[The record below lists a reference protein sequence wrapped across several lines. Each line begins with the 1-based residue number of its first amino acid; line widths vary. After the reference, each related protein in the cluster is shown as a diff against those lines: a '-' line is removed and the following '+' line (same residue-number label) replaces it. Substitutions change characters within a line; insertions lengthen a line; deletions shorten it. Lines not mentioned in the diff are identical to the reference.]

1 MAVYPQR
8 SAMVWGFWECLI
20 GLFKRAIKKTLGR
33 AFITLEAILND
44 NPITYVSGDV
54 GDEEAW
60 TPSLLYGRRITPL
73 PYPET
78 EDEVTDPTFGD
89 DSDLKQRANTQ
100 ELILQRCL
108 VSMETRVSHI
118 PT

>member
-54 GDEEAW
+54 GDEEA
-60 TPSLLYGRRITPL
+60 
-73 PYPET
+73 
-78 EDEVTDPTFGD
+78 
-89 DSDLKQRANTQ
+89 
-100 ELILQRCL
+100 
-108 VSMETRVSHI
+108 
-118 PT
+118 